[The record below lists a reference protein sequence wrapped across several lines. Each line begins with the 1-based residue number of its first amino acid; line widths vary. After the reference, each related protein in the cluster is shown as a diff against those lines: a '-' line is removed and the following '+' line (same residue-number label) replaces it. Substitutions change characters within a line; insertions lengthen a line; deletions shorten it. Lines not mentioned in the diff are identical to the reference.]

1 MEIRTK
7 ILDAALQVFA
17 ETGYRGAT
25 TRRIAQIAD
34 VNEVTLFRHFGS
46 KDDLLRSA
54 VEYATSED
62 QIPRLPP
69 EPAEPLAELTEWGL
83 KQHAR
88 LRSRAAIIRNCMSE
102 QAEHPEMAQCICHGP
117 LHVAKELGRYFGLLK
132 SGGWLRAD
140 ADAGAA
146 IQMLMSSLFTDAM
159 TRDVMKDLY
168 PKSPDESVRRAVA
181 LIWSAI
187 GQPNDASKRTQ

>member
-7 ILDAALQVFA
+7 ILEAALQVFA

-34 VNEVTLFRHFGS
+34 VNEVTLFRQFGS

-54 VEYATSED
+54 MEYATSED
-62 QIPRLPP
+62 QIPRLPA
-69 EPAEPLAELTEWGL
+69 EPGDPLAELTDWAM

-88 LRSRAAIIRNCMSE
+88 LRTRGPIIRNCLSL
-102 QAEHPEMAQCICHGP
+102 QTEHPEMAECICHGP
-117 LHVAKELGRYFGLLK
+117 LHVAKELARYFGLLR
-132 SGGWLRAD
+132 SNGWLKED
-140 ADAGAA
+140 ADFGAA
-146 IQMLMSSLFTDAM
+146 ISMLMASLFTDAM
-159 TRDVMKDLY
+159 TRDVMKGLY
-168 PKSPDESVRRAVA
+168 PTSSDEAIRRAVA

-187 GQPNDASKRTQ
+187 GQPRGN

>member
-1 MEIRTK
+1 MEIRSR
-7 ILDAALQVFA
+7 ILEAALQVFA

-62 QIPRLPP
+62 QIPRLP
-69 EPAEPLAELTEWGL
+69 AEPEEPLQDLTEWAL

-88 LRSRAAIIRNCMSE
+88 LRARGPIIRNCLSE
-102 QAEHPEMAQCICHGP
+102 QSEHPEMAQCICHGP
-117 LHVAKELGRYFGLLK
+117 LHVAKELGRYLGLLK
-132 SGGWLRAD
+132 AGGYLKAD

-146 IQMLMSSLFTDAM
+146 ISVLMGALFTDAM
-159 TRDVMKDLY
+159 TRDLMSDLY
-168 PKSPDESVRRAVA
+168 PSTPEEAVRRAVA

-187 GQPNDASKRTQ
+187 GR

>member
-7 ILDAALQVFA
+7 ILEAALQVFA

-34 VNEVTLFRHFGS
+34 VNEVTLFRQFGS

-69 EPAEPLAELTEWGL
+69 EPVDPLNELTAWAL

-88 LRSRAAIIRNCMSE
+88 LRSRGPIIRNCLSE

-117 LHVAKELGRYFGLLK
+117 LHVAKELGRYFGLLRA
-132 SGGWLRAD
+132 GGWLKKE

-146 IQMLMSSLFTDAM
+146 ISTLMGALFTDAM

-168 PKSPDESVRRAVA
+168 PAPADEAVRRVVA
-181 LIWSAI
+181 LIWSAVA
-187 GQPNDASKRTQ
+187 NDI